1 MSQQA
6 KKYLITSALPYANGP
21 IHFGHLAGAY
31 LSADVYNRH
40 QRMKGN
46 ETLFICGSDE
56 HGVAIM
62 LNAKKAGEDYQSY
75 VNKWHEEHK
84 EVLSRYGVEFDF
96 FGQTSAQYHEEEV
109 VQWFHEL
116 NEKGLIGTK
125 DGQQLFCNDCENH
138 LPDRFVEGGCYE
150 CGYENAR
157 GDECPN
163 CGELIDSVKLKDPV
177 CKICGSQNIKEVT
190 VTQYYLL
197 LSKFHG
203 EFRKWFEQKKGD
215 WRKTVWPYVDS
226 LTKESLHD
234 RAITRDLDWGID
246 VPLPGTEGKKLY
258 VWFDA
263 PIGYVSNTKEALKQK
278 GSQEDYRKDWWQ
290 NEDVELVNFIG
301 KDNIIFH
308 TIIFPAMS
316 LASGMAKACND
327 VPANQFLNL
336 EGKQFSKSTGHYVD
350 SLGAMDE
357 FGQNALRYYLL
368 SILPESTD
376 SSFSW
381 EQFQA
386 KVNNE
391 LANNIGNFLNRCL
404 KFTQKNW
411 PEGMPA
417 SYYQGFVGSEEATS
431 ISEDIQKINEY
442 LDQKQ
447 FKKGMEQ
454 VMSLGQ
460 KANNYFSDRAP
471 WALIKEDK
479 DKAGTVLAHSALYA
493 LCLGVALRPFL
504 PELSSSILGHF
515 EKRVTPEAERSIYK
529 GELDI
534 LDELFKDGHKLEE
547 KVEALVPKIT
557 DDQIKARLEELS
569 NLG

>member
-1 MSQQA
+1 MSHEP
-6 KKYLITSALPYANGP
+6 KKFLITSALPYANGP

-31 LSADVYNRH
+31 LSADVFNRH
-40 QRMKGN
+40 QKLKGKD
-46 ETLFICGSDE
+46 TLFICGSDE

-75 VNKWHEEHK
+75 VNKWHNEHK
-84 EVLSRYGVEFDF
+84 EVLARYGVEFDF

-116 NEKGLIGTK
+116 NDKGFIGTK
-125 DGQQLFCNDCENH
+125 DGQQLFCNDCKNH
-138 LPDRFVEGGCYE
+138 LPDRFVEGGCYV
-150 CGYENAR
+150 CGYESAR

-163 CGELIDSVKLKDPV
+163 CGELIDSVRLKDPV
-177 CKICGSQNIKEVT
+177 CKICSSQNIKEVT

-197 LSKFHG
+197 LSKYHN
-203 EFRKWFEQKKGD
+203 EFRDWFASKKGN

-226 LTKESLHD
+226 LTKEGLHD

-263 PIGYVSNTKEALKQK
+263 PIGYVSNTKEALKQR

-290 NEDVELVNFIG
+290 NENTEIVNFIG

-308 TIIFPAMS
+308 TIIFPCMS
-316 LASGMAKACND
+316 LASGLALACDD

-417 SYYQGFVGSEEATS
+417 SYYEGFVGSTDAQSIEEDLKVIA
-431 ISEDIQKINEY
+431 NF

-447 FKKGMEQ
+447 IKKGMEQ
-454 VMSLGQ
+454 VMALGQ

-471 WALIKEDK
+471 WALIKTDRDE
-479 DKAGTVLAHSALYA
+479 AGKVLAHSALYA
-493 LCLGVALRPFL
+493 LCLGIALRPFL
-504 PELSSSILGHF
+504 PELAASITGHF
-515 EKRVTPEAERSIYK
+515 EKRLNNEVERMIYSGDLSI
-529 GELDI
+529 LNDI
-534 LDELFKDGHKLEE
+534 FKDGHVLENP
-547 KVEALVPKIT
+547 VEALVPKIT
-557 DDQIKARLEELS
+557 DEQIKARLEELAS
-569 NLG
+569 L